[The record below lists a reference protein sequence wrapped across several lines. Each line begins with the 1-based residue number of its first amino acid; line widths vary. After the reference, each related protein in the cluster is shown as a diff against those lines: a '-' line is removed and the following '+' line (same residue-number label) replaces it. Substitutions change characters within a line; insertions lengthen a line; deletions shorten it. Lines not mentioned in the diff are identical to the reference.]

1 MNKHQDFLIKFV
13 HIKFMKLKNDSIN
26 SKVSYKTQEGISSP
40 LQKYIIVNV
49 NDLEY
54 IYRYYH
60 KHLSGKIPS
69 QVNSNKCWTHPKET
83 PSHKTS
89 CTSHLCPK
97 ERPSRRRPW
106 LDSS

>member
-26 SKVSYKTQEGISSP
+26 SKVSYKTQEGSSSP

-60 KHLSGKIPS
+60 KHLSGKITS
-69 QVNSNKCWTHPKET
+69 QGNSDFSQILLQPNSKRE
-83 PSHKTS
+83 
-89 CTSHLCPK
+89 HLIIQKLRWCFH
-97 ERPSRRRPW
+97 
-106 LDSS
+106 